1 MRSGFPFS
9 ARSRRVPYR
18 LRHGSL
24 RRIAARS
31 GRKSVMH
38 VVITGGGTGGHTS
51 AGLAVAEVL
60 RARGVELSW
69 IGSPNGIEAQRV
81 PAAGIPY
88 YAVPAGKLRR
98 YWDWQNLPDLLVRVP
113 AGFVLSLKLLRALRP
128 QLLFATGGFVALP
141 PAAAARVLKI
151 PLVVHEQTAVAG
163 LANRLAG
170 RLASKVAL
178 TFREAS
184 KTFPPDRVVITGN
197 PLRPELA
204 GGSREAGLA
213 HLGLDP
219 GLPVVYVTGG
229 AQGSHRINRTVGEIL
244 PQLLEL
250 TQVIHQCGA
259 NPTTRDR
266 EWLEEL
272 AQRLPDHLRPRYRV
286 LPYVGAEL
294 REVYA
299 AAQLV
304 VSRAGAGTVNECC
317 HLGRPAI
324 FIPLPGASGDEQT
337 ANARIVDA
345 AGGAVLLP
353 EASLS
358 PERLLETM
366 RSLLADPQRLRLMGD
381 RARSLAIPDA
391 AERIAQLILEVS
403 RGTRNKNYRDSR
415 REERR

>member
-1 MRSGFPFS
+1 
-9 ARSRRVPYR
+9 
-18 LRHGSL
+18 
-24 RRIAARS
+24 
-31 GRKSVMH
+31 MH
-38 VVITGGGTGGHTS
+38 VVIAGGGTGGHTS

-60 RARGVELSW
+60 RARGIEVSW
-69 IGSPNGIEAQRV
+69 IGSPNGIEAERV

-98 YWDWQNLPDLLVRVP
+98 YWDWQNFPDLLGRVP
-113 AGFVLSLKLLRALRP
+113 AGFVQSLNLLRAIRP
-128 QLLFATGGFVALP
+128 QLLFATGGFVALA
-141 PAAAARVLKI
+141 PAAAARILKI

-184 KTFPPDRVVITGN
+184 KDFPPDRIVVTGN

-204 GGSREAGLA
+204 GGLRDAGLA
-213 HLGLDP
+213 HFGLDH

-229 AQGSHRINRTVGEIL
+229 AQGSHRINRAVGGIL
-244 PQLLEL
+244 LELLEL

-272 AQRLPDHLRPRYRV
+272 AQQLPAHLRTRYRL
-286 LPYVGAEL
+286 LPYVGPEL
-294 REVYA
+294 KNVYA
-299 AAQLV
+299 VAQLV
-304 VSRAGAGTVNECC
+304 VGRAGAGTVNECC

-337 ANARIVDA
+337 ANARIVEA
-345 AGGAVLLP
+345 AGGGLLLP
-353 EASLS
+353 EAALT
-358 PERLLETM
+358 PERLLETI
-366 RSLLADPQRLRLMGD
+366 RSLLGAPERLRLMGE
-381 RARSLAIPDA
+381 RARSLAVPDA
-391 AERIAQLILEVS
+391 AERIAGLILALAA
-403 RGTRNKNYRDSR
+403 GG
-415 REERR
+415 REGREAAAP